1 MYDLRVIAAVVVTH
15 QLDIRTCTAQNCSQ
29 TLLQRFNDAVIT
41 FIRQAKYTNDT
52 RYSSIY
58 TVINVGE
65 RVSTLT
71 SFLWTI
77 LSTACPNIELV
88 NSYLSLFSKVGWL
101 FFTHMY
107 CWHDI
112 GVSYLLRW
120 PEMNYCDTVVTANT
134 LFTHN
139 QDPSLPP
146 LSSPPV
152 SLVSLKKQ
160 SISFSRKGAHK
171 TVLTLI
177 HHCLPLPLL
186 SYTHPDPPLPISP
199 SSLLYSPW
207 STLPTSPSSLLYS
220 PWSTI
225 AYLSL
230 FSPILT
236 LIHDPPCTG
245 LEKCP
250 MLISHTEIQMM
261 EMTWRWSGGG
271 GRGGRGWENK
281 PVTGF
286 GSPHF
291 QDFAASSGW
300 SLPVC

>member
-1 MYDLRVIAAVVVTH
+1 MH
-15 QLDIRTCTAQNCSQ
+15 CSNCSQ

-65 RVSTLT
+65 RVSKLT

-134 LFTHN
+134 LFTHD

-186 SYTHPDPPLPISP
+186 SYTHPDPPLP
-199 SSLLYSPW
+199 
-207 STLPTSPSSLLYS
+207 TSPSSLLYS
-220 PWSTI
+220 PWSMI
-225 AYLSL
+225 PRVL
-230 FSPILT
+230 
-236 LIHDPPCTG
+236 G
-245 LEKCP
+245 LRNVQCWSATQRYKWWRWPGGGVVGEGGGAEGERISQWLVLDR
-250 MLISHTEIQMM
+250 LISKTLLPQVVD
-261 EMTWRWSGGG
+261 
-271 GRGGRGWENK
+271 
-281 PVTGF
+281 P
-286 GSPHF
+286 F
-291 QDFAASSGW
+291 QYAN
-300 SLPVC
+300 